1 MSKKNNLKF
10 KKLMAFVEEVAMAQP
25 EIYRAQAARHPAD
38 ELIDMIEAEWWTIL
52 QTDAQELLKEI
63 A

>member
-10 KKLMAFVEEVAMAQP
+10 KKLMAFVEEVATVQP
-25 EIYRAQAARHPAD
+25 EIYRAPAPRHPAD
-38 ELIDMIEAEWWTIL
+38 ELPDMIEAEWWIIL